1 MTGSDVRRDPVYRL
15 KAELFRALGHPARV
29 RMLELLAEGE
39 RTVGELQEAVDL
51 DSSGASQ
58 HLAALRRQGLVESRK
73 AGTSV
78 HYRIKDPRTSKLLA
92 VAREI
97 LVSQLEESR
106 ALLGE
111 LDAEAKRR

>member
-1 MTGSDVRRDPVYRL
+1 
-15 KAELFRALGHPARV
+15 
-29 RMLELLAEGE
+29 MLELLAEGE

-58 HLAALRRQGLVESRK
+58 HLAALRRQGLVQSRK

-78 HYRIKDPRTSKLLA
+78 HYRIKDPRTPKLLA

-97 LVSQLEESR
+97 LVSRLEESR
-106 ALLGE
+106 DLLGE
-111 LDAEAKRR
+111 LDAEARRR